1 MASEEA
7 ARIDRWLVYH
17 EWINGAETAD
27 IIARLEV
34 SRGKD
39 APHPSTVYRYVQELE
54 KETFAFDRRQQSRPG
69 MDPEKIW
76 AVEEAVE
83 EHKSASLRM
92 LSILS
97 GINRRAV
104 TIAIND
110 YLHLKRIHSKWIL
123 HELSNQNKSD
133 RVRLAGEMLKILK
146 QRAKFNYAGIITG
159 DETWVSYQ
167 NEYDWTWG
175 EKGSSRQEKARLTI
189 ASKKVMISVF
199 FSVDGMHVIDALP
212 NGQTINSAYFVSKIL
227 SPLDKYFKTIAKP
240 HFPIYVHYDNAAP
253 QKAKHTVD
261 FLSRSCL
268 TGMPHPPYSPDVAP
282 CDFSLFGS
290 LKQKLKGQTFHSHHD
305 ALKAVQ
311 QVLCSLTAQD
321 RINIFRSWEERL
333 ERLSDSDGGYL

>member
-1 MASEEA
+1 
-7 ARIDRWLVYH
+7 
-17 EWINGAETAD
+17 
-27 IIARLEV
+27 
-34 SRGKD
+34 
-39 APHPSTVYRYVQELE
+39 
-54 KETFAFDRRQQSRPG
+54 

-83 EHKSASLRM
+83 EHKSAIR
-92 LSILS
+92 S
-97 GINRRAV
+97 GPAG
-104 TIAIND
+104 
-110 YLHLKRIHSKWIL
+110 
-123 HELSNQNKSD
+123 
-133 RVRLAGEMLKILK
+133 GEMLKILK

-253 QKAKHTVD
+253 HKAKHTVD
-261 FLSRSCL
+261 FLSL
-268 TGMPHPPYSPDVAP
+268 V
-282 CDFSLFGS
+282 F
-290 LKQKLKGQTFHSHHD
+290 
-305 ALKAVQ
+305 
-311 QVLCSLTAQD
+311 D
-321 RINIFRSWEERL
+321 RYATSTI
-333 ERLSDSDGGYL
+333 